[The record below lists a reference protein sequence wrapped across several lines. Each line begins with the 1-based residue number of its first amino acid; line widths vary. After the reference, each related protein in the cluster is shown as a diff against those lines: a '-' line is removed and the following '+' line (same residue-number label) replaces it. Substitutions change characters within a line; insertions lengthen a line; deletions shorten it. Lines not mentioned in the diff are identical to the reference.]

1 LREALSKNLKRIIVF
16 LTILGPGIITA
27 FADNDAAGVATYSV
41 AASKFGYAIL
51 TTLIPITIVLAITQ
65 EIGARLAVVTG
76 KGMGDLVRERFGIR
90 IAIPVFVVTF
100 FVNMIVIVQ
109 NVSGV
114 KSALA
119 LFRLDYRILLPLIL
133 GLLFIFIVKSSY
145 KIIEKFF
152 FLLIFF
158 YGSYFLS
165 AVLAKPD
172 WGLTIKSLFIPTGK
186 LNIDYIFTSIAV
198 LGTTV
203 TLWGQ
208 FFINSSIKDKK
219 ITTARLKY
227 ERLEVYI
234 GSFLTDLFS
243 LFMMVAVIATL
254 FKNGIVIK
262 DAAEAALAIKPFAGE
277 LAGIFFGYGLLI
289 AGILGCIIVPLSTAY
304 AFAEF
309 FGYEG
314 SLDTDFKKSRLFYSF
329 FLLQIFLGVVIAFL
343 PQISLFKITLV
354 ANFINGLILPVMFY
368 FLFRFA
374 NDEELLGDY
383 RNNAFQNVMLIGS
396 AALISIGAIVATFGV
411 FLKI

>member
-1 LREALSKNLKRIIVF
+1 MREALSKNLKRIIVF

-262 DAAEAALAIKPFAGE
+262 DE
-277 LAGIFFGYGLLI
+277 
-289 AGILGCIIVPLSTAY
+289 
-304 AFAEF
+304 
-309 FGYEG
+309 
-314 SLDTDFKKSRLFYSF
+314 
-329 FLLQIFLGVVIAFL
+329 
-343 PQISLFKITLV
+343 
-354 ANFINGLILPVMFY
+354 
-368 FLFRFA
+368 
-374 NDEELLGDY
+374 
-383 RNNAFQNVMLIGS
+383 IGR
-396 AALISIGAIVATFGV
+396 AHV
-411 FLKI
+411 

>member
-1 LREALSKNLKRIIVF
+1 MREALSKNLKRIIVF

>member
-1 LREALSKNLKRIIVF
+1 MREALSKNLKRIIVF

-243 LFMMVAVIATL
+243 LLMMVAVIATL